1 MEVVSGTLRIMR
13 VLVPPVTAGD
23 HSPVPVA
30 GLFRSRLAPTALAL
44 GVFGL
49 GAAMPAAA
57 RAEPPRAPTEL
68 MANVAIGPAAT
79 LRNLAAYADAAKPG
93 AGAAVA
99 EPIVRAGLAGAVG
112 ATSLD
117 GFDPGSWSYLLIA
130 SLDGAPALALVSK
143 VSDAKLLAASAGTA
157 QVRSKG
163 GWAIVGPGPM
173 VERLGAYA
181 LATLPAQRAP
191 GALTATV
198 YVPHIL
204 ALFKNQIDAARTQFL
219 ATMAGPAAQMAPL
232 MTGYF
237 DGLLSVAADTE
248 KVVVTLE
255 ATADLASLD
264 LALVPR
270 PGSRLAKFVAAQ
282 RPSNY
287 ALLDRL
293 PDMSAAVLFG
303 GHLELG
309 PYSEHLLETMAA
321 FYGPAVSKE
330 LLAAMRA
337 LTKVMTGELGVAA
350 RFAPGSGVVFT
361 QVFGVSDT
369 AAADRAFAAIFALFR
384 GGQTFETMGMSTTIK
399 TNAGTVEHDGVALRS
414 YEASY
419 DLSKASAID
428 RKAVESMLPR
438 TATRVH
444 VGAFDRLALVAYA
457 PDSLAEAERA
467 IDAAR
472 GKAPRFTAPQIVGQ
486 LLASS
491 RARKDSVAMMMDLGA
506 IMATVA
512 AAAGGTIRA
521 PSGVQPVVIT
531 VGCADRNAHFRIGIP
546 ATTARTAVNAGKP

>member
-1 MEVVSGTLRIMR
+1 MEVVSGTLRNMR
-13 VLVPPVTAGD
+13 VLPAPVTPRD
-23 HSPVPVA
+23 RSPVPIA
-30 GLFRSRLAPTALAL
+30 RLGRSRLARAALA
-44 GVFGL
+44 FGL
-49 GAAMPAAA
+49 GLAMPAAA
-57 RAEPPRAPTEL
+57 RAEAPRAPTEL
-68 MANVAIGPAAT
+68 MVNVAIGPAAT
-79 LRNLAAYADAAKPG
+79 LRNLAAYADAARPG
-93 AGAAVA
+93 AGAGVA
-99 EPIVRAGLAGAVG
+99 DPVVRAGLASAVG
-112 ATSLD
+112 ASSLD
-117 GFDPGSWSYLLIA
+117 GLDPASWSYLLVA
-130 SLDGAPALALVSK
+130 SVDGGPALAVVSK
-143 VSDAKLLAASAGTA
+143 VRDAKLLAASAGAA
-157 QVRSKG
+157 QVMSRG
-163 GWAIVGPGPM
+163 GWAIVGPAPM
-173 VERLGAYA
+173 VERVGTYA

-198 YVPHIL
+198 YVPHL
-204 ALFKNQIDAARTQFL
+204 LTLFKNQIDATRAQLL
-219 ATMAGPAAQMAPL
+219 ATMAGPAAQMRAL
-232 MTGYF
+232 MTGYI

-248 KVVVTLE
+248 KAVVTLE

-264 LALVPR
+264 VALVPR
-270 PGSRLAKFVAAQ
+270 PGSQLAKFVAAQ

-293 PDMSAAVLFG
+293 PDMSAAVLFA

-309 PYSEHLLETMAA
+309 PYSDHLLELMAT

-337 LTKVMTGELGVAA
+337 LTKVMTGDLGVAA
-350 RFAPGSGVVFT
+350 RFAPGTGVVFT
-361 QVFGVSDT
+361 QVFGVTDT
-369 AAADRAFAAIFALFR
+369 AAADRAFAAIFALFK
-384 GGQTFETMGMSTTIK
+384 GGQTFDAMGMSTTIK
-399 TNAGTVEHDGVALRS
+399 TNAGTVAHDGVALRS

-419 DLSKASAID
+419 DLSKASDAD
-428 RKAVESMLPR
+428 RKAVEAMFPR

-472 GKAPRFTAPQIVGQ
+472 GKVPRFTAPQIVGQ

-491 RARKDSVAMMMDLGA
+491 RARKDSVAMMMDLGS

-512 AAAGGTIRA
+512 AAAGGTSRA
-521 PSGVQPVVIT
+521 PSGVQPVVMT